1 MLQRTQI
8 SLSDEDRAI
17 LDAEAA
23 RTGKS
28 ISALIRDAIAEVYGD
43 KRNLAADLAAMDQ
56 AFGAWK
62 DRDEDGYAYVE
73 RMRPGT
79 RFREPYGDE

>member
-1 MLQRTQI
+1 MLRTQI
-8 SLSDEDRAI
+8 SLTEEDRRV
-17 LDAEAA
+17 LDAESA

-28 ISALIRDAIAEVYGD
+28 LSALIRDAVAEVYGD
-43 KRNLAADLAAMDQ
+43 QRDIAADLAAIDA

-73 RMRPGT
+73 RMRSG
-79 RFREPYGDE
+79 RRLDELLGR